1 MEDYFSSC
9 VQCPRK
15 CSVSRSQNKTGFCR
29 ETSKVKIALACLHFG
44 EEPLV
49 TVFGGSGTIFFSGC
63 TLRCSFCQNYQ
74 ISQNS
79 MGKEISKDEFIQ
91 ICLTLQEN
99 GAENI
104 NLVTGS
110 HFIPKIAYYIEE
122 AVKSGVKIPFCWN
135 SSAYESTEMLELLK
149 DKVKIWLP
157 DLKTLSPELS
167 KNLFDAENYPE
178 AATKSI
184 KWMIDNFPLKF
195 STEKAEKD
203 FYDSEGKLIAKNT
216 KKEKIQQGVII
227 RHLYLPGK
235 FEETAETLSWL
246 KENADKK
253 TCISLMSQYTPVPFE
268 EDKETLENRKKSL
281 SFIENRLVN
290 KTEDS
295 DLKDLIDAFDFE
307 YLFYQELTDDTSW
320 LPDFNRKQPFSN
332 KLSKTIWH
340 WKTGFEI

>member
-1 MEDYFSSC
+1 MPSFWRRTACYSFRRKRNNFFLRLHASLFILPELPDFS
-9 VQCPRK
+9 K
-15 CSVSRSQNKTGFCR
+15 FN
-29 ETSKVKIALACLHFG
+29 
-44 EEPLV
+44 
-49 TVFGGSGTIFFSGC
+49 
-63 TLRCSFCQNYQ
+63 
-74 ISQNS
+74 
-79 MGKEISKDEFIQ
+79 GKRNFKRRIYSD
-91 ICLTLQEN
+91 LSYASEN

-203 FYDSEGKLIAKNT
+203 FYDA
-216 KKEKIQQGVII
+216 
-227 RHLYLPGK
+227 
-235 FEETAETLSWL
+235 
-246 KENADKK
+246 
-253 TCISLMSQYTPVPFE
+253 
-268 EDKETLENRKKSL
+268 
-281 SFIENRLVN
+281 
-290 KTEDS
+290 
-295 DLKDLIDAFDFE
+295 
-307 YLFYQELTDDTSW
+307 
-320 LPDFNRKQPFSN
+320 
-332 KLSKTIWH
+332 
-340 WKTGFEI
+340 